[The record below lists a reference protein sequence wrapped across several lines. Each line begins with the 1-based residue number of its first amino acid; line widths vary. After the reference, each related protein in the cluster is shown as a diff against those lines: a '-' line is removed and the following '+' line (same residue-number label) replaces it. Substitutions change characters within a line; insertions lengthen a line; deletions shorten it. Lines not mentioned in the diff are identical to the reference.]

1 MTARNGTA
9 EWKGD
14 VRTGSG
20 TVVVGGGV
28 FEGPYSYGSRLGEDA
43 GTNPEQLIAA
53 AHAACFTM
61 GLANQLGEAGHPPK
75 SLHTD
80 ANVHLRLLDGA
91 LTITRIDLTTRGRV
105 EGIDQQRFEALA
117 EEAKR
122 SCVVSRALAAVP
134 EITLTASLE

>member
-9 EWKGD
+9 EWQGD

-20 TVVVGGGV
+20 TVVVGDGV
-28 FEGPYSYGSRLGEDA
+28 FEGPYSYGSRLGDDA

-61 GLANQLGEAGHPPK
+61 ALANQLGEAGHPPK

-80 ANVHLRLLDGA
+80 ANLHLRLLDDA
-91 LTITRIDLTTRGRV
+91 LTIARIDLATRGDV
-105 EGIDQQRFEALA
+105 EGIDQQRFQAFA

>member
-9 EWKGD
+9 EWEGD

-20 TVVVGGGV
+20 TVVVGDGV
-28 FEGPYSYGSRLGEDA
+28 FEGPYSYGSRLGDDD

-53 AHAACFTM
+53 A
-61 GLANQLGEAGHPPK
+61 HPPK

-80 ANVHLRLLDGA
+80 ANVHLRLLDDA
-91 LTITRIDLTTRGRV
+91 LTITRIDLVTRGDV
-105 EGIDQQRFEALA
+105 EGIDQQRFQAFA

-122 SCVVSRALAAVP
+122 TCVVSRALAAVP
-134 EITLTASLE
+134 EITLTASLG